1 MLTTSIASC
10 MNAPTTTGMRL
21 NAAATMPIIANPR
34 PTSTA
39 CSITF
44 FVRRAMAMARG
55 TEAMSSFMMTTC
67 ADSDAAVDVPSVMA
81 IPMSATAST
90 GASFTPSPTI
100 IVTCRVMDSPTT
112 RCTTL
117 SHAGWFWCASSVAF
131 LTAATLP
138 SGKSSDC
145 TSSMPTSP
153 AMMRAEASLSPVSMD
168 SFFTPSRCS
177 FSRDALA
184 FRAARHAAQ
193 YVRRACRRS
202 PRMRPF
208 RPVREVRTANS
219 PPASWK
225 RRRAVPVAE
234 SPTALSA
241 TAPAAV
247 PAATPAPSTCVKPAS
262 SAVTYAK
269 RPTRTACP
277 FTSPDTLA
285 RLFLDV
291 LHHGI
296 IASMPRQI
304 AFGAQPLAVL
314 IARAY
319 SSCMAFCPA
328 AAMPFDRMC
337 TE

>member
-1 MLTTSIASC
+1 
-10 MNAPTTTGMRL
+10 
-21 NAAATMPIIANPR
+21 MPIIANPR

-81 IPMSATAST
+81 MPMSATAST

-177 FSRDALA
+177 FSRDDFA
-184 FRAARHAAQ
+184 FSRGTSRSTMRAASLPSIATYAAI
-193 YVRRACRRS
+193 S
-202 PRMRPF
+202 SGSSG
-208 RPVREVRTANS
+208 ANS
-219 PPASWK
+219 EFTSGFLEAPA
-225 RRRAVPVAE
+225 AVPVAE

-241 TAPAAV
+241 TAPAAI
-247 PAATPAPSTCVKPAS
+247 PAAAPAPSTCVKPAS

-269 RPTRTACP
+269 RPTRTARP
-277 FTSPDTLA
+277 FTSPDTPLP
-285 RLFLDV
+285 DCS
-291 LHHGI
+291 
-296 IASMPRQI
+296 SM
-304 AFGAQPLAVL
+304 FFTTG
-314 IARAY
+314 
-319 SSCMAFCPA
+319 
-328 AAMPFDRMC
+328 
-337 TE
+337 